1 MDQPVSQVAS
11 PPQLVFLIGPIAV
24 GKMTVGLELARRTG
38 MRLLHNHMTIDL
50 ALPFFEFGSEP
61 FQRLVGNFRAQI
73 IEEVAGSQLPGLLFT
88 FVWAFDRPEEAATIE
103 GYAKPFRERGLRV
116 SFVELVATQAER
128 LRRNQTELR
137 LEHKRSKRDL
147 TWSET
152 NLLAMDE
159 RYVLSSP
166 NDFRARRDWLRLDT
180 TDLTASA
187 TCELIMQELGLYD
200 CM

>member
-1 MDQPVSQVAS
+1 
-11 PPQLVFLIGPIAV
+11 
-24 GKMTVGLELARRTG
+24 
-38 MRLLHNHMTIDL
+38 MRLGDGLPPTGADL
-50 ALPFFEFGSEP
+50 NEVRRGSAAY
-61 FQRLVGNFRAQI
+61 R
-73 IEEVAGSQLPGLLFT
+73 
-88 FVWAFDRPEEAATIE
+88 RPQE
-103 GYAKPFRERGLRV
+103 G
-116 SFVELVATQAER
+116 
-128 LRRNQTELR
+128 RRTELR

-152 NLLAMDE
+152 NLLAVDE

-180 TDLTASA
+180 TDLTADA